1 MKILTWNVN
10 NFNGSNWNLMDNN
23 WADNEVIKRE
33 NNANK
38 IFEKVTSIIEQP
50 DDIAILQE
58 FPYQDKWK
66 NIFDNEYKNHTIISW
81 YYNDSDKEFC
91 VEPKYGGV
99 TVAIVKNNSWW
110 YLRSLNGHKSN
121 KNKKV
126 DYSNRYIEMY
136 NADKEINLLGVHPND
151 AHALIEWL
159 SKNYDKRFVPNL
171 IVGDF
176 NAGNYIK
183 ANSDV
188 KFAENRR
195 EFLRL
200 TEGFIDVCNG
210 MVTTN
215 YKRPTQIDHILIQ
228 NSDMFIVQIKKRDV
242 FYSMDYSDHYPLF
255 AEIDLTENDVNKFIP
270 SKDIV
275 SDIWSVETAHGIESS
290 TDVNYIASE
299 FAGVGLI
306 YHYMY
311 NGEMEHTHG
320 FDGILEEVLR
330 KPKYIELVTEFG
342 EYSQQQIQ
350 MVEGIKNAV
359 AFVQSQGRAMTIAE
373 LRELREKIEQ
383 NHK

>member
-159 SKNYDKRFVPNL
+159 SKNYDKRFVPNI

-228 NSDMFIVQIKKRDV
+228 NSDMFIGKIKKRDV

-275 SDIWSVETAHGIESS
+275 SDIWCVETAHGIESS

-311 NGEMEHTHG
+311 NGEMEHAHS

>member
-91 VEPKYGGV
+91 VEPKYGVV

-159 SKNYDKRFVPNL
+159 SKNYDKRFVPNI

-228 NSDMFIVQIKKRDV
+228 NSDMFIVKIKKRDV

-275 SDIWSVETAHGIESS
+275 SDIWCVETAYGIESS

-311 NGEMEHTHG
+311 NGEMEHTHS

>member
-23 WADNEVIKRE
+23 WADNEDIKRE

>member
-23 WADNEVIKRE
+23 WADNEDIKRE

-81 YYNDSDKEFC
+81 YYNDSDKEFR
-91 VEPKYGGV
+91 VEPKYGGI

-136 NADKEINLLGVHPND
+136 NADEEINLLGVHPND

-159 SKNYDKRFVPNL
+159 SKNYDKRFVPNI

-176 NAGNYIK
+176 NAENYIK

-188 KFAENRR
+188 KFVENRR

-228 NSDMFIVQIKKRDV
+228 NSDMFIVKIKKRDV

-270 SKDIV
+270 SKDIA
-275 SDIWSVETAHGIESS
+275 SDIWRVETAHGIESS

-311 NGEMEHTHG
+311 NGEMEHDHS

-373 LRELREKIEQ
+373 QRELREKIEQ

>member
-23 WADNEVIKRE
+23 WADNEDIKRE

-81 YYNDSDKEFC
+81 YHNDSDKEFC

-121 KNKKV
+121 KKV

-136 NADKEINLLGVHPND
+136 NADEEINLLGVHPND

-159 SKNYDKRFVPNL
+159 SKNYDKRFVPNI

-176 NAGNYIK
+176 NAENYIK

-228 NSDMFIVQIKKRDV
+228 NSDMFIVKIKKRDV

>member
-23 WADNEVIKRE
+23 WADNEDIKRE

-350 MVEGIKNAV
+350 MVEGIKKAV

>member
-23 WADNEVIKRE
+23 WADNEDIKRE

-126 DYSNRYIEMY
+126 DYSNIYIEMY

-350 MVEGIKNAV
+350 MVEGIKKAV

>member
-23 WADNEVIKRE
+23 WADNEDIKRE

-136 NADKEINLLGVHPND
+136 NADEEINLLGVHPND

-350 MVEGIKNAV
+350 MVEGIKKAV

>member
-23 WADNEVIKRE
+23 WADNEDIKRE

-136 NADKEINLLGVHPND
+136 NADEEINLLGVHPND

-159 SKNYDKRFVPNL
+159 SKNYDKRFVPNI

-176 NAGNYIK
+176 NAENYIK

>member
-23 WADNEVIKRE
+23 WADNEDIKRE

-81 YYNDSDKEFC
+81 YHNDSDKEFC

-136 NADKEINLLGVHPND
+136 NADEEINLLGVHPND

-159 SKNYDKRFVPNL
+159 SKNYDKRFVPNI

-176 NAGNYIK
+176 NAENYIK

-188 KFAENRR
+188 KFVENRR

-350 MVEGIKNAV
+350 MVEGIKKAV

>member
-23 WADNEVIKRE
+23 WADNEDIKRE

-136 NADKEINLLGVHPND
+136 NADEEINLLGVHPND

-159 SKNYDKRFVPNL
+159 SKNYDKRFVPNI

-176 NAGNYIK
+176 NAENYIK

-188 KFAENRR
+188 KFVENRR

-311 NGEMEHTHG
+311 NGEMEHDHS

-350 MVEGIKNAV
+350 MVEGIKKAV

>member
-159 SKNYDKRFVPNL
+159 SKNYDKRFVPNI

-228 NSDMFIVQIKKRDV
+228 NSDMFIVKIKKRDV

-275 SDIWSVETAHGIESS
+275 SDIWCVETAHGIESS

-311 NGEMEHTHG
+311 NGEMEHTHS

>member
-1 MKILTWNVN
+1 MITNIRIIL
-10 NFNGSNWNLMDNN
+10 L
-23 WADNEVIKRE
+23 
-33 NNANK
+33 
-38 IFEKVTSIIEQP
+38 
-50 DDIAILQE
+50 
-58 FPYQDKWK
+58 
-66 NIFDNEYKNHTIISW
+66 ISW
-81 YYNDSDKEFC
+81 YHNDSDKEFR

-110 YLRSLNGHKSN
+110 YLRSLNGRKSN

-136 NADKEINLLGVHPND
+136 NADEEINLLGVHPND

-159 SKNYDKRFVPNL
+159 SKNYDKRFVPNI

-176 NAGNYIK
+176 NAENYIK

-188 KFAENRR
+188 KFVENRR

-228 NSDMFIVQIKKRDV
+228 NSDMFIVKIKKRDV
-242 FYSMDYSDHYPLF
+242 FYSMDCSDHYPLF

-270 SKDIV
+270 SKDIA
-275 SDIWSVETAHGIESS
+275 SDIWRVETAHGIESS

-311 NGEMEHTHG
+311 NGEMEHDHS

>member
-23 WADNEVIKRE
+23 WADNEDIKRE

-66 NIFDNEYKNHTIISW
+66 NIFDNKYKNHTIISW

>member
-23 WADNEVIKRE
+23 WADNEDIKRE

-136 NADKEINLLGVHPND
+136 NADEEINLLGVHPND

-270 SKDIV
+270 SKDIA

-311 NGEMEHTHG
+311 NGEMEHDHS

-350 MVEGIKNAV
+350 MVEGIKKAV

>member
-23 WADNEVIKRE
+23 WADNEDIKRE

-50 DDIAILQE
+50 DDIAVLQE

-81 YYNDSDKEFC
+81 YHNDSDKEFC

-136 NADKEINLLGVHPND
+136 NADEEINLLGVHPND

-275 SDIWSVETAHGIESS
+275 SDIWCVETAYGIESS

-311 NGEMEHTHG
+311 NGEMEHTHS

>member
-23 WADNEVIKRE
+23 WADNEDIKRE

-136 NADKEINLLGVHPND
+136 NVDKEINLLGVHPND

-311 NGEMEHTHG
+311 NGEMEHTHS
-320 FDGILEEVLR
+320 FDGILEEVLK
-330 KPKYIELVTEFG
+330 KPKYIELITEFG

>member
-23 WADNEVIKRE
+23 WADNEDIKRE

-311 NGEMEHTHG
+311 NGEMEHDHS

-350 MVEGIKNAV
+350 MVEGIKKAV

>member
-10 NFNGSNWNLMDNN
+10 NFNGSNWNLMDNK

-159 SKNYDKRFVPNL
+159 SKNYDKRFVPNI

-228 NSDMFIVQIKKRDV
+228 NSDMFIVKIKKRDV

-275 SDIWSVETAHGIESS
+275 SDIWCVETAHGIESS

-311 NGEMEHTHG
+311 NGEMEHTHS

>member
-23 WADNEVIKRE
+23 WADNEDIKRE

-136 NADKEINLLGVHPND
+136 NADEEINLLGVHPND

-159 SKNYDKRFVPNL
+159 SKNYDKRFVPNI

-176 NAGNYIK
+176 NAENYIK

-228 NSDMFIVQIKKRDV
+228 NSDMFIVKIKKRDV

-270 SKDIV
+270 SKDIA
-275 SDIWSVETAHGIESS
+275 SDIWRVETAHGIESS

-311 NGEMEHTHG
+311 NGEMEHDHS

>member
-10 NFNGSNWNLMDNN
+10 NFNGSNWNSMDNN
-23 WADNEVIKRE
+23 WADNEDIKRE

-81 YYNDSDKEFC
+81 YHNDSDKEFC

-136 NADKEINLLGVHPND
+136 NADEEINLLGVHPND

-159 SKNYDKRFVPNL
+159 SKNYDKRFVPNI

-176 NAGNYIK
+176 NAENYIK

-188 KFAENRR
+188 KFVENRR

-228 NSDMFIVQIKKRDV
+228 NSDMFIVKIKKRDV

-350 MVEGIKNAV
+350 MVEGIKKAV
-359 AFVQSQGRAMTIAE
+359 AFVQSQGRAMTVAE

>member
-159 SKNYDKRFVPNL
+159 SKNYDKRFVPNI

-188 KFAENRR
+188 KFVENRR

-228 NSDMFIVQIKKRDV
+228 NSDMFIVKIKKRDV

-275 SDIWSVETAHGIESS
+275 SDIWCVETAYGIESS

-311 NGEMEHTHG
+311 NGEMEHTHS

>member
-10 NFNGSNWNLMDNN
+10 NFNGSNWNLMDNK

-159 SKNYDKRFVPNL
+159 SKNYDKRFVPNI

-200 TEGFIDVCNG
+200 TEGFIDVCDG

-228 NSDMFIVQIKKRDV
+228 NSDMFIVKIKKRDV

-275 SDIWSVETAHGIESS
+275 SDIWCVETAHGIESS

-311 NGEMEHTHG
+311 NGEMEHTHS

>member
-350 MVEGIKNAV
+350 MVEGIKKAV

>member
-23 WADNEVIKRE
+23 WADNEDIKRE

-176 NAGNYIK
+176 NAENYIK

-311 NGEMEHTHG
+311 NGEMEHDHS

-350 MVEGIKNAV
+350 MVEGIKKAV

>member
-23 WADNEVIKRE
+23 WADNEDIKRE

-81 YYNDSDKEFC
+81 YHNDSDKEFC

-136 NADKEINLLGVHPND
+136 NADEEINLLGVHPND

-159 SKNYDKRFVPNL
+159 SKNYDKRFVPNI

-176 NAGNYIK
+176 NAENYIK

-311 NGEMEHTHG
+311 NGEMEHDHS

-350 MVEGIKNAV
+350 MVEGIKKAV

>member
-23 WADNEVIKRE
+23 WADNEDIKRE

-228 NSDMFIVQIKKRDV
+228 NSDMFIVKIKKRDV

-311 NGEMEHTHG
+311 NGEMEHTHS
-320 FDGILEEVLR
+320 FDGILEEVLK
-330 KPKYIELVTEFG
+330 KPKYIELITEFG

>member
-23 WADNEVIKRE
+23 WADNEDIKRE

-81 YYNDSDKEFC
+81 YHNDSDKEFC

-110 YLRSLNGHKSN
+110 YLRSLNGRKSN

-136 NADKEINLLGVHPND
+136 NADEEINLLGVHPND

-159 SKNYDKRFVPNL
+159 SKNYDKRFVPNI

-176 NAGNYIK
+176 NAENYIK

-188 KFAENRR
+188 KFVENRR

-228 NSDMFIVQIKKRDV
+228 NSDMFIVKIKKRDV

-275 SDIWSVETAHGIESS
+275 SDIWRVETAHGIESS

-350 MVEGIKNAV
+350 MVEGIKKAV

>member
-23 WADNEVIKRE
+23 WADNEDIKRE

-159 SKNYDKRFVPNL
+159 SKNYDKRFVPNI

-275 SDIWSVETAHGIESS
+275 SDIWCVETAHGIESS

-311 NGEMEHTHG
+311 NGEMEHTHS
-320 FDGILEEVLR
+320 FDGILEEVLK
-330 KPKYIELVTEFG
+330 KPKYIELITEFG